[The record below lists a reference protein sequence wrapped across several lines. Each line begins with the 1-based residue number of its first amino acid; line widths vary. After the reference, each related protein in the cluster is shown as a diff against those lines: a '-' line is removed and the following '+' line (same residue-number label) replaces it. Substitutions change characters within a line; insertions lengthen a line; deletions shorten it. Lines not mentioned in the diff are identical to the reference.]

1 MSEIKEDVATQQFEF
16 EEDSIDK
23 IVKYAENEFVGE
35 IISDLG
41 LEMADGISMESKDF
55 EDLISDVFG
64 YGVRIGVY
72 SMLKILDE
80 VSDKAV

>member
-1 MSEIKEDVATQQFEF
+1 MSKVENMGVKED
-16 EEDSIDK
+16 DIDK
-23 IVKYAENEFVGE
+23 IVEYAENEFVGE

>member
-1 MSEIKEDVATQQFEF
+1 MAKDKNIDATF
-16 EEDSIDK
+16 SI
-23 IVKYAENEFVGE
+23 ENE
-35 IISDLG
+35 DLG
-41 LEMADGISMESKDF
+41 N
-55 EDLISDVFG
+55 LISDVFG

>member
-1 MSEIKEDVATQQFEF
+1 MRVKED
-16 EEDSIDK
+16 DIDK
-23 IVKYAENEFVGE
+23 IVEYAENEFVGE

>member
-1 MSEIKEDVATQQFEF
+1 MSKVENMGVKED
-16 EEDSIDK
+16 DIDK
-23 IVKYAENEFVGE
+23 IVEYAENEFVGE
-35 IISDLG
+35 IISDLR

-72 SMLKILDE
+72 GMLEIYKDAIARWEEKND
-80 VSDKAV
+80 

>member
-1 MSEIKEDVATQQFEF
+1 MSKVENMGVKED
-16 EEDSIDK
+16 DIDK
-23 IVKYAENEFVGE
+23 IVEYAENKFVGE

-72 SMLKILDE
+72 GMLEIYKDVIARREEEND
-80 VSDKAV
+80 

>member
-1 MSEIKEDVATQQFEF
+1 MSKVENMGVKED
-16 EEDSIDK
+16 DIDK
-23 IVKYAENEFVGE
+23 IVEYAENGFVGE

>member
-1 MSEIKEDVATQQFEF
+1 MSKVENMGVKED
-16 EEDSIDK
+16 DIDK
-23 IVKYAENEFVGE
+23 IVEYAENKFVGE

-55 EDLISDVFG
+55 EALISDVFG

-72 SMLKILDE
+72 GMLEIYKDVIARREEEND
-80 VSDKAV
+80 